1 MFWSVPAYYGTARSG
16 ILPPGQPKGREIM
29 KPLIAM
35 LALALMLPAAA
46 YAQANGGRDP
56 MRGFK
61 LTDTNGDG
69 QLSYDEFRTM
79 NLKLMDRQ
87 VARHPDGKLAAATP
101 EQRETMIKR
110 RFAAIDS
117 NQDGVI
123 DQVEWTNRP
132 HGRQRPAP
140 AEDRS

>member
-1 MFWSVPAYYGTARSG
+1 
-16 ILPPGQPKGREIM
+16 M

-35 LALALMLPAAA
+35 LALALVLPAAA
-46 YAQANGGRDP
+46 YAPAHAEDSGGRDP
-56 MRGFK
+56 LRGFK

-69 QLSYDEFRTM
+69 QLSYDEFKTM
-79 NLKLMDRQ
+79 SLKRIDRA

-101 EQRETMIKR
+101 DEREAMIKR

-123 DQVEWTNRP
+123 DQTEWTNRP
-132 HGRQRPAP
+132 HGHQRPAP
-140 AEDRS
+140 VPAPGQDHS

>member
-1 MFWSVPAYYGTARSG
+1 
-16 ILPPGQPKGREIM
+16 M

-35 LALALMLPAAA
+35 LALALVLPTAAFA
-46 YAQANGGRDP
+46 PAHAQDSGGRDP
-56 MRGFK
+56 LRGFK

-69 QLSYDEFRTM
+69 QLSYDEFKTM
-79 NLKLMDRQ
+79 NLKLIDRQ
-87 VARHPDGKLAAATP
+87 VARHPDGRLAAATP
-101 EQRETMIKR
+101 DQREAMIKR

-140 AEDRS
+140 APDHS

>member
-1 MFWSVPAYYGTARSG
+1 
-16 ILPPGQPKGREIM
+16 M

-35 LALALMLPAAA
+35 LALALVLPATV
-46 YAQANGGRDP
+46 YAQDSGGRDP
-56 MRGFK
+56 LRGFK

-69 QLSYDEFRTM
+69 QLSYDEFKTM

-87 VARHPDGKLAAATP
+87 VARHPDGKLAAATA
-101 EQRETMIKR
+101 EQREAMIKH

-123 DQVEWTNRP
+123 DQTEWTNRP
-132 HGRQRPAP
+132 HGRQRPAAP
-140 AEDRS
+140 TDHS

>member
-1 MFWSVPAYYGTARSG
+1 
-16 ILPPGQPKGREIM
+16 M

-35 LALALMLPAAA
+35 LALALVLPVAAH
-46 YAQANGGRDP
+46 AQDTTGRDP
-56 MRGFK
+56 LRGFK

-69 QLSYDEFRTM
+69 QLSYDEFKTM
-79 NLKLMDRQ
+79 SLKLMDRQ

-101 EQRETMIKR
+101 EQREALIKR

-123 DQVEWTNRP
+123 DQAEWTNRP
-132 HGRQRPAP
+132 HGRHGPASTT
-140 AEDRS
+140 DHS